1 MGGGTRTP
9 ESSRPISETGGA
21 AGRDKTTEMV
31 EPVTSFNSPG
41 QANTNARMYPT
52 LEKLGL
58 LKRDHIRIKDLGH
71 VEQVLTSIVT
81 EGYSKLQLV
90 VDFDFTLTKVHVDG
104 QRCHCS
110 WACVWTCSLLVFQV
124 IADFDRTLTRVWYN
138 GKKCETCYGIMD
150 NSPMMPDFYREE
162 ANQLLAR
169 YYPIELD
176 PHMTEAEKIP
186 HMMEWYRN
194 IHALILKCHVNKS
207 SFKGMVSDSNI
218 RLRDGT
224 EELFGSLHRAGVP
237 VLVLSAGIGDVL
249 VEVLQHFNVYTDNVK
264 VVANFF
270 KYNKE
275 GVIEGF
281 QGDAI
286 HMFNKNENAIH
297 SSDYFQRLE
306 GRANVILM
314 GDSLGDVKMAVG
326 VPNPVNVL
334 KIGFLNDKIEERLES
349 FMNNFDLVLID
360 DQTMDVAKTV
370 LDQLK

>member
-81 EGYSKLQLV
+81 EGYSKL
-90 VDFDFTLTKVHVDG
+90 
-104 QRCHCS
+104 
-110 WACVWTCSLLVFQV
+110 QV

>member
-1 MGGGTRTP
+1 MLGCRGTLVRAGGRQLIRALGGGTRTP
-9 ESSRPISETGGA
+9 ESSRPIGETGGA

-31 EPVTSFNSPG
+31 EPVTSFISPG
-41 QANTNARMYPT
+41 QAKANTRMYPT

-58 LKRDHIRIKDLGH
+58 LKRDHIRMKDLGR
-71 VEQVLTSIVT
+71 VEQVLTSIVA
-81 EGYSKLQLV
+81 EGYSKL
-90 VDFDFTLTKVHVDG
+90 
-104 QRCHCS
+104 
-110 WACVWTCSLLVFQV
+110 QV

-150 NSPMMPDFYREE
+150 NSPVMPDFYREE

-186 HMMEWYRN
+186 HMMEWYKN

-207 SFKGMVSDSNI
+207 SLKGMVSDSNI

-224 EELFGSLHRAGVP
+224 EELFGALHRAGVP
-237 VLVLSAGIGDVL
+237 VLVLSAGMGDVL

-314 GDSLGDVKMAVG
+314 GDSLGDIKMAVG

-360 DQTMDVAKTV
+360 DQTMDVARTV